1 MNKETYN
8 ALHKAVISLGNITH
22 VVDMDI
28 ASLTRLFHEDRKQM
42 ILNNLGILKEKID
55 FLETEMNL
63 IDEKNHFIEA

>member
-1 MNKETYN
+1 MKKETYSG
-8 ALHKAVISLGNITH
+8 LHQAIISLGNITH
-22 VVDMDI
+22 VVEMDI

-55 FLETEMNL
+55 FLETEINL